1 MKIMDNTILT
11 IIYWVKKKYEPCMT
25 LDCFN
30 NEKHYCLNFVDCKI
44 PLPSGVIGKI
54 YGFNL

>member
-1 MKIMDNTILT
+1 MSRKAEIIYSIQKYQFWSICMKIMDNTILT

-30 NEKHYCLNFVDCKI
+30 NEIALLF
-44 PLPSGVIGKI
+44 
-54 YGFNL
+54 